1 MFLKWKQNKSPKRE
15 WKVSN
20 FIFQIVWKSSAH
32 CSAQARSRSYSLD
45 SHHLLT
51 TLHNPN
57 TLHISFGWTRC
68 QMGEILQYRGVS
80 MVEWYRKFQPRHT
93 PLALSSLTAAT
104 VLPRTHRI
112 QYTLLTAA
120 SLWSQWEFYRLVYD
134 TPLRIGAGSRR
145 RLTRDT
151 WLTLQKHTFINSVY
165 THKTSQNNIYHKA
178 AYHKNVYKRKI

>member
-134 TPLRIGAGSRR
+134 TPLRIGAGDASPGI
-145 RLTRDT
+145 LD
-151 WLTLQKHTFINSVY
+151 
-165 THKTSQNNIYHKA
+165 
-178 AYHKNVYKRKI
+178 